1 MSALKDRLRAF
12 GFRRWRLMAVEAVL
26 CLACVLSAAG
36 LWAVKEAVDVSAGE
50 RFAGESGQRFSQVA
64 AFLPVGQGKSEE
76 DILAFRQALENK
88 FVEQALKTPENGS
101 LYVDAYSGRSDVTV
115 ATEHGTAGVTA
126 FGVGGDFF
134 YFHPLALHSGAY
146 IAERDLM
153 DDLVVLDEVLAW
165 RLFGGTE
172 LAGLTVYI
180 NGAPFVVSGVVSME
194 DDFAS
199 RAARKDE
206 GCLFMSFSAMKKLNE
221 EAAIDCYEIVLP
233 DPITGYGRSVV
244 GETFSDGAVVENTG
258 RYSPRRLVEVAKD
271 FGHRSMRADGV
282 IYPYWENARRLTEDY
297 AALLLFLTVLFAVVP
312 ALSVL
317 VLAIQAARSGWRR
330 GVGTIRA
337 KLEAAMEQRRERQY
351 GEFLEKKGEN
361 TWHS

>member
-101 LYVDAYSGRSDVTV
+101 LDVDAYSGRSDVTV

-134 YFHPLALHSGAY
+134 YFHPIELLDGSY
-146 IAERDLM
+146 LTEEYLMRDY
-153 DDLVVLDEVLAW
+153 VILDRETAW
-165 RLFGGTE
+165 KLFGATNVTGMTVMIGNVPF
-172 LAGLTVYI
+172 LVAGV
-180 NGAPFVVSGVVSME
+180 
-194 DDFAS
+194 
-199 RAARKDE
+199 
-206 GCLFMSFSAMKKLNE
+206 
-221 EAAIDCYEIVLP
+221 
-233 DPITGYGRSVV
+233 
-244 GETFSDGAVVENTG
+244 
-258 RYSPRRLVEVAKD
+258 
-271 FGHRSMRADGV
+271 
-282 IYPYWENARRLTEDY
+282 
-297 AALLLFLTVLFAVVP
+297 
-312 ALSVL
+312 
-317 VLAIQAARSGWRR
+317 
-330 GVGTIRA
+330 
-337 KLEAAMEQRRERQY
+337 
-351 GEFLEKKGEN
+351 
-361 TWHS
+361 